1 VPFFISL
8 LTLDTVAFFVFV
20 GLLFL
25 DMMFS
30 RGLVECLSRVS
41 RGKPLRVDTDQRV
54 SHRWPQ
60 HTSGSP
66 AKLKPENQKALP
78 IPPAYLGSRLA
89 IKC

>member
-1 VPFFISL
+1 
-8 LTLDTVAFFVFV
+8 
-20 GLLFL
+20 LLFL

-89 IKC
+89 IKW